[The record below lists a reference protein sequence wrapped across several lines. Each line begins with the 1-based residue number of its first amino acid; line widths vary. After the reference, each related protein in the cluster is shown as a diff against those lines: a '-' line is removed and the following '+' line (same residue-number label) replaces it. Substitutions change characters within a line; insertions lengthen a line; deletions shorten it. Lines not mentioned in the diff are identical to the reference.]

1 MFTTAL
7 LGHYTPLT
15 WLTLTLDHAMWGMAP
30 RGYHLTSLLLHAAT
44 AAAFALVAHRL
55 LRGRPHAW
63 LGAAVAALL
72 FALHPLRVESVAWVT
87 ERRDVLSGGLYVL
100 TILLYLRY
108 ADGRAGRA
116 GYLAAVGTFAL
127 ALLSKSMA
135 VSLPVVLIVL
145 DVYPLGRLGGPTG
158 WTTPG
163 ARRVWLEKVPFIVL
177 AAAAAAVTFVAMH
190 SIGNL
195 APTAVVTVPE
205 RVAVALYALAFYLW
219 KTVVPLGLSPIYERP
234 VVLDPLDWRFV
245 VAGAGVL
252 ALTVLAVVRARRWP
266 ALTAAWIVYL
276 AVLLPVLGLFQTAY
290 HLAADRY
297 TYLATLPWALLASAG
312 LLAIGDALERRVGAS
327 MAWRSAGA
335 AGGLAL
341 LILAVLTWRQVQ
353 VWHDSQTLWT
363 HALTVSPSALAHYNL
378 GAALMAQ
385 RRRADAMAHY
395 RQALEIN
402 PRHADAHTNL
412 GAALLEEG
420 HVREA
425 LPHVREALAHYAVAV
440 DTLPGSP
447 RARYNQALAFAHA
460 GDIDAA
466 IDGFRTALR
475 LDPDYTDAHY
485 NLGVALG
492 IRGRWPEAVAHYREA
507 ARRAPTSARIRLNLG
522 VALSHAGQLDA
533 AVAELREALRIDPAY
548 AKARIALGS
557 ILVRQRHW
565 REAAQH
571 LEEALRAAPDSAE
584 AHRRLGI
591 VLANEARW
599 DEAAGHLRRALEA
612 DPADLG
618 TERDLQ
624 AVLRRRP
631 P

>member
-1 MFTTAL
+1 
-7 LGHYTPLT
+7 
-15 WLTLTLDHAMWGMAP
+15 MAP

-44 AAAFALVAHRL
+44 AVAFALVAHRL

-72 FALHPLRVESVAWVT
+72 FAVHPLRVESVAWIT
-87 ERRDVLSGGLYVL
+87 ERRDVLSGGFYVL

-108 ADGRAGRA
+108 ADGRAGRRA
-116 GYLAAVGTFAL
+116 YLAAIGTSAL

-135 VSLPVVLIVL
+135 VSLPAVLIVL
-145 DVYPLGRLGGPTG
+145 DVYPLGRLGGRTG
-158 WTTPG
+158 WTTPV
-163 ARRVWLEKVPFIVL
+163 ARRVWREKVPFVVL
-177 AAAAAAVTFVAMH
+177 AAAAAGITFAAMH
-190 SIGNL
+190 GIGNL
-195 APTAVVTVPE
+195 APTAVVSIPE
-205 RVAVALYALAFYLW
+205 RVTVGLYALAFYLW
-219 KTVVPLGLSPIYERP
+219 KTIVPLGLSPLYERP
-234 VVLDPLDWRFV
+234 VMVDPLDWRFA

-252 ALTVLAVVRARRWP
+252 AFTVLAVVRTRRWP
-266 ALTAAWIVYL
+266 ALTAAWVAYVAI
-276 AVLLPVLGLFQTAY
+276 LLPVLGIFQTAY

-297 TYLATLPWALLASAG
+297 TYLATLPWALLAAGG
-312 LLAIGDALERRVGAS
+312 LLAAGDALERRLGAS
-327 MAWRSAGA
+327 AWRLAGA

-341 LILAVLTWRQVQ
+341 LALAALTWRQVHI
-353 VWHDSQTLWT
+353 WHDTETLWT
-363 HALTVSPSALAHYNL
+363 HALAVSPSATAHYNL
-378 GAALMAQ
+378 GVELMTRQ
-385 RRRADAMAHY
+385 RRADAIAHY
-395 RQALEIN
+395 RRALEIN

-412 GAALLEEG
+412 GAALLQEG
-420 HVREA
+420 RLPEA
-425 LPHVREALAHYAVAV
+425 VGHYSLAV
-440 DTLPGSP
+440 DALPGSP

-466 IDGFRTALR
+466 IDGFLTALR
-475 LDPDYTDAHY
+475 LDPAHPDAHY

-507 ARRAPTSARIRLNLG
+507 ARRAPTSSRIRLNLG
-522 VALSHAGQLDA
+522 LALSHAGQLDA
-533 AVAELREALRIDPAY
+533 AVAEVREALRIDPAY
-548 AKARIALGS
+548 VKARIALGS
-557 ILVRQRHW
+557 ILIRQRQW

-584 AHRRLGI
+584 AHHRLGI

-599 DEAAGHLRRALEA
+599 DEAAGHLRRALES
-612 DPADLG
+612 DPAEPE